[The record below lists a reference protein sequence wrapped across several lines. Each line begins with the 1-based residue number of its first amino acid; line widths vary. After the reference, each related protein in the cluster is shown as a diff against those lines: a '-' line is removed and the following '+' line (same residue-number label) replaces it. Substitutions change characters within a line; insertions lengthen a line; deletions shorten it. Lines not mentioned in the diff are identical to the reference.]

1 MDQSVLRL
9 QNLSVGYGSH
19 TIVRDISVDF
29 RRGRMTC
36 ILGSNGAGKTTLL
49 KTVCR
54 LLPPLAGEVWLNG
67 RALRTLRSS
76 ELAREMAVVLTNKVD
91 IENLTGFEA
100 AAMGRYPH
108 TGFFCRLSD
117 EDYRVVE
124 KYLRLCSAE
133 YLRDKYFQE
142 MSDGEKQK
150 IMLVRGLAQ
159 EAPLLLLDEPTSHLD
174 IKHKLELL
182 HALRTLC
189 LQEGRTIICTL
200 HEPDLAIKS
209 CDDLVLVKED
219 RILSAG
225 TVEEVLG
232 SGTLDT
238 LYGFSGGQFNPLLG
252 TVEFQNPPDREVFIL
267 GSDENTLAVMRELN
281 KFSVG
286 FGIGVLRQNEIAYHV
301 AATMGAAAVAVP
313 PFAPVTETALE
324 SAAELAAGCQTV
336 LLSDCPADEGSRA
349 LADRLRALGSVV
361 LSLTRENWRE
371 TVQKICEKKVGR

>member
-1 MDQSVLRL
+1 MDQPVLRL

-19 TIVRDISVDF
+19 MIVRDINVDF

-54 LLPPLAGEVWLNG
+54 LLLPLAGEVWLNG
-67 RALRTLRSS
+67 RALRSLRSS
-76 ELAREMAVVLTNKVD
+76 ELAREMAVVLTSKVD
-91 IENLTGFEA
+91 IENMTGFEV

-182 HALRTLC
+182 QALRTLC

-219 RILSAG
+219 RVLSAG

-252 TVEFQNPPDREVFIL
+252 TVEFQNPPAREVFIL

-301 AATMGAAAVAVP
+301 ASTMGAAAVAVP

-324 SAAELAAGCQTV
+324 SAAELAAGCRTV

-371 TVQKICEKKVGR
+371 TVQKICEEKVGR